1 MKKQTLAAAAALS
14 LLFAASQ
21 AEALYI
27 ADTYWGAGEASTP
40 NDGKGTTAGTSG
52 DVYDPDP
59 EGYDISGM
67 DVTISGSGLLTVKI
81 YSDSDKGNY
90 FGNWLEDSD
99 NTMAAPGSLFL
110 STNGWNPAGDAPYN
124 ADGRTTTT
132 FKDEYGATV
141 IQSTDGEGWE
151 YVVMLGGFD
160 LDESSSN
167 YLKSSTSLYATNQGT
182 TYGGTERNVQEAWFV
197 PNFIDG
203 SPETYEEP
211 LTPSLIDGA
220 RLDKDATGKYFLTI
234 TTSLTGITGWENVR
248 EWGLHWTMA
257 CANDVIEGSYPVPEP
272 ATALLF
278 GAGLAGLAAFGRR
291 RGRN

>member
-27 ADTYWGAGEASTP
+27 ADTYWGAGGNVI
-40 NDGKGTTAGTSG
+40 NDDSNDSDPAYSG
-52 DVYDPDP
+52 DVYDPSNQ
-59 EGYDISGM
+59 GYDISGM

-81 YSDSDKGNY
+81 YSVNKDY
-90 FGNWLEDSD
+90 FGQWLNGIDD
-99 NTMAAPGSLFL
+99 NGYATMAGPGSLFL
-110 STNGWNPAGDAPYN
+110 SNDGWKPSEIAPNYG
-124 ADGRTTTT
+124 ADGS
-132 FKDEYGATV
+132 D
-141 IQSTDGEGWE
+141 STDNAGEDWE

-160 LDESSSN
+160 LSDESSN
-167 YLKSSTSLYATNQGT
+167 YLKSPTDLYAIDKGT
-182 TYGGTERNVQEAWFV
+182 TSYGTKRKVQEAWFV
-197 PNFIDG
+197 PSENATSLDTKENG
-203 SPETYEEP
+203 AW
-211 LTPSLIDGA
+211 LT
-220 RLDKDATGKYFLTI
+220 LDSVTNKYFLTI
-234 TTSLTGITGWENVR
+234 TTDLSEIDEWASVR

>member
-27 ADTYWGAGEASTP
+27 ADTYWGAGGEYT
-40 NDGKGTTAGTSG
+40 NDNSNQFDPKFSG
-52 DVYDPDP
+52 DVYDPYD

-67 DVTISGSGLLTVKI
+67 DVSISAVGLLTVKI
-81 YSDSDKGNY
+81 YSNVDDY
-90 FGNWLEDSD
+90 FGKWKDDS
-99 NTMAAPGSLFL
+99 TMAAPGSLFL
-110 STNGWNPAGDAPYN
+110 STNGWNPAGSAPYG
-124 ADGRTTTT
+124 ADGS
-132 FKDEYGATV
+132 GSTV
-141 IQSTDGEGWE
+141 DSSSGLNVITQNDGENWE
-151 YVVMLGGFD
+151 YVVTLNEFD
-160 LDESSSN
+160 
-167 YLKSSTSLYATNQGT
+167 STTKKYASTTLYATTDSSGGAQGT
-182 TYGGTERNVQEAWFV
+182 IYGGTERTVQEMLFFPEDSQTWLASVSNGAWFTQ
-197 PNFIDG
+197 D
-203 SPETYEEP
+203 T
-211 LTPSLIDGA
+211 
-220 RLDKDATGKYFLTI
+220 TGKYFLTI

-278 GAGLAGLAAFGRR
+278 DAGLAGLAAFGRR